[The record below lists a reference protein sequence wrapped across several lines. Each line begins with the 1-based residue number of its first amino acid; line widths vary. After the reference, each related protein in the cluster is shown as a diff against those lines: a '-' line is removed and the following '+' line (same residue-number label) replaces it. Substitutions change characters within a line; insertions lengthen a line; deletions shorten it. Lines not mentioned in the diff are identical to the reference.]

1 MPEPA
6 TTGVTEPACRIIPGS
21 AIRIEALHETYVTP
35 QELKD
40 SIPLD
45 GCIHN
50 YDSAYHIIF
59 TNVKTIQQFSPR
71 TGGSL
76 PPANNVAELGMECAA
91 AHIASRLLRGGSR
104 GRGLLAGN

>member
-1 MPEPA
+1 MRLYTKP
-6 TTGVTEPACRIIPGS
+6 
-21 AIRIEALHETYVTP
+21 YVTS

-91 AHIASRLLRGGSR
+91 AHIASRLLRGGGLGAGIFCGGRQQTAPCLSR
-104 GRGLLAGN
+104 AHVF

>member
-1 MPEPA
+1 MLPTPRPGLSRPQPVYPNPPA
-6 TTGVTEPACRIIPGS
+6 GLFPARQF
-21 AIRIEALHETYVTP
+21 ALRLYTKPYVTP

-59 TNVKTIQQFSPR
+59 TNVKTIHQFSPR
-71 TGGSL
+71 TTGTL
-76 PPANNVAELGMECAA
+76 HPPTPILKL
-91 AHIASRLLRGGSR
+91 RLYYAPPPITSP
-104 GRGLLAGN
+104 